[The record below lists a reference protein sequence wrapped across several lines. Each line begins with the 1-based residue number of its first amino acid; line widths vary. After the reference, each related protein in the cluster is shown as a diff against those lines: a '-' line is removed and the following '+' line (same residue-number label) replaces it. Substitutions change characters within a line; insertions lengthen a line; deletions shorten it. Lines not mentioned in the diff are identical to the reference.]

1 MLSGRGSVAEAVP
14 SLLPPL
20 GNDYV
25 VVPDGGA
32 EKVVRESGCVHQ
44 YLRSAK
50 AIIVL
55 VFKNFHIFKEHFRA
69 IRREFE
75 YPCGSGGQHSVD
87 RHADSRLEVGV
98 VGIFL
103 HHVQW
108 NGAVGEQHLVAVDA

>member
-1 MLSGRGSVAEAVP
+1 MIRIRFSLVFIFLWIGLTACEHKDLCYAHPQAEAVP

-32 EKVVRESGCVHQ
+32 EKVVCESGCVHQ
-44 YLRSAK
+44 YLRPAK

-75 YPCGSGGQHSVD
+75 YPCGSGGQHSMN
-87 RHADSRLEVGV
+87 RHTDS
-98 VGIFL
+98 
-103 HHVQW
+103 
-108 NGAVGEQHLVAVDA
+108 